1 MNVLETYRDKV
12 VALLDEIAET
22 QRQSIH
28 AAASVLADTVA
39 RDGLIYVFG
48 SGGHSYIASEDMAGR
63 AGGLAPVYPIFD
75 PGISVSFG
83 GRRSSAIERLPGY
96 ARAVL
101 GVYPITSNDC
111 IVIINAYGINSATID
126 TALWAKEAGVTS
138 IGITSP
144 GFSEGVPSD
153 HPARHPSGHNL
164 HDVVD
169 IYVDSKMPEKDAVLQ
184 FEGLTPWVSPVSTI
198 VNSFVVQSLVGEAVG
213 LLLDRGI
220 RPPVFTSA
228 NIPGGDAANKEL
240 MERYAP
246 RIKFL

>member
-1 MNVLETYRDKV
+1 MNVVQTFHDKV
-12 VALLDEIAET
+12 VELLDDITNT
-22 QRQSIH
+22 QQERI
-28 AAASVLADTVA
+28 AAAATILTDTVA

-63 AGGLAPVYPIFD
+63 AGGLAPVHPVFD

-96 ARAVL
+96 APAVL
-101 GVYPITSNDC
+101 GVYPITSEDC
-111 IVIINAYGINSATID
+111 IVIVNAYGINSATID
-126 TALWAKEAGVTS
+126 TALWAREKGIQSV
-138 IGITSP
+138 GITSP
-144 GFSEGVPSD
+144 GFSERVPED

-169 IYVDSKMPEKDAVLQ
+169 AFVDSKMPEKDAVLQ
-184 FEGLTPWVSPVSTI
+184 FSGLAPWVSPVSTI
-198 VNSFVVQSLVGEAVG
+198 VNSFVIQSLVGEVVK
-213 LLLDRGI
+213 LLLERGI
-220 RPPVFTSA
+220 TPPVFTSA

-240 MERYAP
+240 MEKYAP